1 MGFFPKTSN
10 FSLLFEMQIAPISYN
25 SNNVLTL
32 LVNFLKIGIHKNV
45 LTWIIELLPHV
56 WASYAQRKQ
65 LFYLV

>member
-1 MGFFPKTSN
+1 M
-10 FSLLFEMQIAPISYN
+10 EIVPISYN

-32 LVNFLKIGIHKNV
+32 PVNFLKIGIHKNV